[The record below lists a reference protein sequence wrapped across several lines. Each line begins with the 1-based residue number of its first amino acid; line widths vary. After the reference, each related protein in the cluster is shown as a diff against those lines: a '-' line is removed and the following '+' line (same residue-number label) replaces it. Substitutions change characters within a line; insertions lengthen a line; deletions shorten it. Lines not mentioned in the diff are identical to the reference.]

1 MGASNCFAKC
11 VQVVVCRAEFEASR
25 TTPSGGVE
33 PRQWARE
40 SWCDSPSRAAM
51 PTGTNDVLKTHQ
63 QVLETPQASPWR
75 GRCSNDCSGTSVEVV
90 NAVPRHSLRRPPILA
105 AARPALGRS
114 ETPVA
119 TTMVQDVSAD
129 SSRRFILKR
138 TRTAAAKALK
148 TGSCA
153 ARRDDTQSHLS
164 EQRRCLPPRGRANVL
179 PGGRKRLPKR

>member
-11 VQVVVCRAEFEASR
+11 VQVVVCRAEFETSR

-40 SWCDSPSRAAM
+40 SWCDSPSRAAG
-51 PTGTNDVLKTHQ
+51 PIGTNDVLKIHK
-63 QVLETPQASPWR
+63 QVLETPHASPWR
-75 GRCSNDCSGTSVEVV
+75 GRCSNDCSGTPVEVV
-90 NAVPRHSLRRPPILA
+90 NAVFRHSRRRPPVMA
-105 AARPALGRS
+105 AARPASGRS

-119 TTMVQDVSAD
+119 TTTVQDVSAD

-164 EQRRCLPPRGRANVL
+164 E
-179 PGGRKRLPKR
+179 